1 MEITCS
7 FCETSFEFPDER
19 LPEAKKFKLNC
30 PKCREPLL
38 IEQNSEHGQ
47 MIAPEAFPHDA
58 TVALMY
64 VPDNELAERIGDFL
78 KSKGI
83 YISEAQTVTVALEKM
98 RINYYQMLILEENDA
113 SQAILNATRK
123 WDGLRRRDI
132 NVVYL
137 NTDTQSMQ
145 QSEAFFRG
153 VNFVIGKS
161 DVKRVEQF
169 LEIILKEYK
178 DYKEMWVLAE
188 KKARMGG

>member
-38 IEQNSEHGQ
+38 IEQNSDGQ

-64 VPDNELAERIGDFL
+64 VPDNELAGRIGDFL
-78 KSKGI
+78 KFKGI
-83 YISEAQTVTVALEKM
+83 HISEAPTVTVALEKM
-98 RINYYQMLILEENDA
+98 RVNYYQMLILEESDA
-113 SQAILNATRK
+113 AQAILNAARK

-132 NVVYL
+132 
-137 NTDTQSMQ
+137 
-145 QSEAFFRG
+145 
-153 VNFVIGKS
+153 
-161 DVKRVEQF
+161 KRYVRR
-169 LEIILKEYK
+169 
-178 DYKEMWVLAE
+178 VA
-188 KKARMGG
+188 

>member
-1 MEITCS
+1 
-7 FCETSFEFPDER
+7 
-19 LPEAKKFKLNC
+19 
-30 PKCREPLL
+30 
-38 IEQNSEHGQ
+38 
-47 MIAPEAFPHDA
+47 
-58 TVALMY
+58 MY

-132 NVVYL
+132 NVVYV

-153 VNFVIGKS
+153 VNFVIGKA
-161 DVKRVEQF
+161 DAKRIDHF
-169 LEIILKEYK
+169 LEIILKEYEN
-178 DYKEMWVLAE
+178 YKEMWLLAE
-188 KKARMGG
+188 KKARMEG

>member
-19 LPEAKKFKLNC
+19 LSEAKKFKLNC

-38 IEQNSEHGQ
+38 IEQNSDGQ

-64 VPDNELAERIGDFL
+64 VPDNELAGRIGDFL
-78 KSKGI
+78 KFKGI
-83 YISEAQTVTVALEKM
+83 YISEVPTVTVALEKM
-98 RINYYQMLILEENDA
+98 RVNYYQMLILEESDA
-113 SQAILNATRK
+113 AQAILNATRK

-132 NVVYL
+132 NVVYV

-145 QSEAFFRG
+145 QREAFFRG

-161 DVKRVEQF
+161 DVKQVEHF

-178 DYKEMWVLAE
+178 NYKEMWVLAE
-188 KKARMGG
+188 KKARMEG